1 MSKAYAQ
8 RRTAGD
14 GIVTKPSSR
23 TLKAR
28 EALPQSVTDADAHAQ
43 TPAPA
48 IKVEGPRS
56 GIPSPSSAEARN
68 MFVYR
73 GLVRPMT
80 CAELAESI
88 GLNYKTVYTAL
99 DDMLEAKVLVRMPG
113 NDGRITKVAGQGWSD
128 EELRDVVYI
137 PKKGK
142 PKNPTPSAYDLT
154 VRIPEG
160 SRPSYARAFED
171 ISRLHY
177 GVKEIDDAITALR
190 DMLRARLSNVDY
202 MCPLCGKAVDVT
214 GTAVHCKRC
223 AYTIDVGDVVKAIRL
238 AGSMASDKEEGSE

>member
-1 MSKAYAQ
+1 MSKTYAQ
-8 RRTAGD
+8 RRTAGE

-28 EALPQSVTDADAHAQ
+28 EALPQSVTDTTDAQTHAQ
-43 TPAPA
+43 TQIP
-48 IKVEGPRS
+48 KS
-56 GIPSPSSAEARN
+56 TTPSPSSAEARN

-80 CAELAESI
+80 CAELAEAV

-177 GVKEIDDAITALR
+177 GVKEIDSAIAALR

-223 AYTIDVGDVVKAIRL
+223 AYTIDVGDVAKAIRL
-238 AGSMASDKEEGSE
+238 AGSMASDNKEEGSE